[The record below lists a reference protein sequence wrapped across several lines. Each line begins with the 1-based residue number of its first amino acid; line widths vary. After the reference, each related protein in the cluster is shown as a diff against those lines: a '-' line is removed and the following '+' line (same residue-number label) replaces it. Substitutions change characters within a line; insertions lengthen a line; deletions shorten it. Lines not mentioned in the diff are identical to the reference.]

1 MADATD
7 RPADGGRPERDATA
21 KLPILFWE
29 DFEIGDTFPSPWGRT
44 VTEAHLIAFSGLSGD
59 IQPLH
64 VDDLYAARS
73 FYGRKIAHGP
83 LTSILGMGL
92 QIFTQVWRS
101 AVAMLEETQ
110 TYKAPVFVGDTIYS
124 SMRVDE
130 ARVTRNREH
139 GLIVFVNTLTN
150 QDGTTVCVT
159 RSVMLLKRRPVDRDV
174 ATNLIK

>member
-1 MADATD
+1 MSAAGAAPGEGGDMSA
-7 RPADGGRPERDATA
+7 PARDATG
-21 KLPILFWE
+21 KLPILYWE
-29 DFEIGDTFPSPWGRT
+29 DFDVGDTFPAPWGRT
-44 VTEAHLIAFSGLSGD
+44 VTEAHLLAFSGLSGD

-110 TYKAPVFVGDTIYS
+110 SYKAPVFVGDTVYS
-124 SMRVDE
+124 SMAVAESRPIS
-130 ARVTRNREH
+130 NPEH
-139 GLIVFVNTLTN
+139 GLIVFINTLTN
-150 QDGTTVCVT
+150 QDKKVVCVT
-159 RSVMLLKRRPVDRDV
+159 RSVMLLRRRPGPG
-174 ATNLIK
+174 